1 MGAFRVSLLL
11 LGLSALLAAP
21 AGARCLRH
29 DPAVVTLEGTLES
42 RSLPGPPNYVS
53 IGRGDYPETVLFLIL
68 DEPVCVSGD
77 PTSRRNGKSHAGVA
91 EVQVQIPLARAR
103 SLVGKRVRATGTLS
117 GAHTRAH
124 RTPVLLSARTL
135 RGL

>member
-1 MGAFRVSLLL
+1 MRRAAPLLL
-11 LGLSALLAAP
+11 ALLLVAIALP

-42 RSLPGPPNYVS
+42 RRLPGPPGYVS
-53 IGRGDYPETVLFLIL
+53 IGRGDYPETVLFLAL

-77 PTSRRNGKSHAGVA
+77 PTSRRNGKSHASI
-91 EVQVQIPLARAR
+91 EEIQVQIPLARAR
-103 SLVGKRVRATGTLS
+103 HLVGKRVRATGSLS

-124 RTPVLLSARTL
+124 RTPVVLSAKSL